1 MHFLKM
7 KVVNIIHVLYWCTEY
22 RESQKRNFFSFSM
35 HFMCFKHSFRRF
47 SNVYK
52 CLLFLQNGYKL
63 TLIIELEKK
72 LFFET
77 PCTLYLII
85 FPLPAPRCSLTRAW
99 SPSIHLIR
107 GRAHHCHEVGD
118 LVPHVALPLLHWQII
133 VLECLIVGG
142 AVRLIWCI
150 SILKY
155 EEWRISII

>member
-1 MHFLKM
+1 MCCTDVQSTESLKKEISFLFPCTSC
-7 KVVNIIHVLYWCTEY
+7 VLSIVLGDFLMFT
-22 RESQKRNFFSFSM
+22 
-35 HFMCFKHSFRRF
+35 
-47 SNVYK
+47 NVYYFCK
-52 CLLFLQNGYKL
+52 MVKL
-63 TLIIELEKK
+63 TLIIELENK

-142 AVRLIWCI
+142 AVRLI
-150 SILKY
+150 
-155 EEWRISII
+155 